1 MMNVLF
7 LTYANSTV
15 WLLGECELETLDG
28 IFCMVIE
35 FAAVKSLA
43 VDTCFEVAVFRGG
56 TSCSSCETDRMTCLD
71 PLSFFDE
78 VLGLVTVES
87 LKSVGMTDD
96 DGIAVRIIDL

>member
-1 MMNVLF
+1 
-7 LTYANSTV
+7 
-15 WLLGECELETLDG
+15 
-28 IFCMVIE
+28 MVIE
-35 FAAVKSLA
+35 LAAVEGLA

-56 TSCSSCETDRMTCLD
+56 TSCATCEAYRMTCLD

-78 VLGLVTVES
+78 VLGLMAVES